1 MAISGMSSVGVHAS
15 SQQAVQ
21 SLSHHKYG
29 GHRGHS
35 LTDIDAAGSSV
46 AAAPSKTGKI
56 GGKTGGKIDITA

>member
-1 MAISGMSSVGVHAS
+1 MAISGISSAGVHAS

-35 LTDIDAAGSSV
+35 LTEIDATGSSV
-46 AAAPSKTGKI
+46 AAAPSKTGS
-56 GGKTGGKIDITA
+56 KTGGKIDITA